1 MIDEIASASARPL
14 RGSVAAGVASVLLA
28 LAAVTSAHAQPAPA
42 AAQPQTPQ
50 LIYSPWIKQC
60 GQGQEAGA
68 KKACITG
75 RSSYSETGFPMVS
88 AVLVEPEG
96 ERKLLRVTVPEP
108 IAVQPGTRIMVDQG
122 QPASAAYITCFQAS
136 CMAEIEATPDFVAKM
151 KAGTSLFVQAV
162 TLDNQVISLP
172 LPLADFK
179 KVNEGAASDPKV
191 VEEQATKL
199 RDQLQKL
206 AEAARAKAGQQPPK

>member
-14 RGSVAAGVASVLLA
+14 RGSVTAGVASVLLA
-28 LAAVTSAHAQPAPA
+28 LAAVTSAHAQAP

-50 LIYSPWIKQC
+50 LVYSPWIKQC

-96 ERKLLRVTVPEP
+96 DKKLLRVTVPEP

-136 CMAEIEATPDFVAKM
+136 CMAEIEATPDFVTKM
-151 KAGTSLFVQAV
+151 KTGANLYVQAV

-179 KVNEGAASDPKV
+179 KVNEGAAADPKV

>member
-1 MIDEIASASARPL
+1 
-14 RGSVAAGVASVLLA
+14 
-28 LAAVTSAHAQPAPA
+28 
-42 AAQPQTPQ
+42 
-50 LIYSPWIKQC
+50 
-60 GQGQEAGA
+60 
-68 KKACITG
+68 
-75 RSSYSETGFPMVS
+75 
-88 AVLVEPEG
+88 
-96 ERKLLRVTVPEP
+96 
-108 IAVQPGTRIMVDQG
+108 MVDQG

-136 CMAEIEATPDFVAKM
+136 CMAEIEATPDFVTKM
-151 KAGTSLFVQAV
+151 KTGANLYVQAV

-179 KVNEGAASDPKV
+179 KVNEGAAADPKV